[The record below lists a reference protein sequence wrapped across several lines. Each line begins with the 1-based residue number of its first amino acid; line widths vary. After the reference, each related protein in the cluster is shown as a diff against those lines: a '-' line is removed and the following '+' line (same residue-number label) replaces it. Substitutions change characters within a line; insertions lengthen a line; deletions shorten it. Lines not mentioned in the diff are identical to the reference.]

1 VVNRK
6 VIITTPYPTP
16 EWIAEYYKIPPK
28 RVAELKEIIAEAR
41 RSIERA
47 DARKKKKTINGQVS
61 SNNSA
66 ARKAK
71 KPEGR

>member
-1 VVNRK
+1 VNRK

-41 RSIERA
+41 RSIARA
-47 DARKKKKTINGQVS
+47 NARKKKKATRNGRLS
-61 SNNSA
+61 PKKSA

-71 KPEGR
+71 KPIGG